1 MKTLAYQV
9 IFLLAIVAA
18 AFYGCKPRETATA
31 AASEA
36 KVALAY
42 IDGVSVA
49 AGDNSIDLTLTG
61 IKAACHGDLDYLAE
75 VREDRLISISAF
87 LKDLEGDAECSPQ
100 ARDFSLPYVING
112 LDPGEYKVVVRSSG
126 EDLTRSVIIAKN
138 NAPKAG

>member
-9 IFLLAIVAA
+9 IFILAIVAVT
-18 AFYGCKPRETATA
+18 FYGCKPRETATA

-42 IDGVSVA
+42 IDRITVD

-75 VREDRLISISAF
+75 VREDRQISISAF
-87 LKDLEGDAECSPQ
+87 LKDIEGYAECSPM
-100 ARDFSLPYVING
+100 AENFSLPYVISN
-112 LDPGEYKVVVRSSG
+112 LEPGQYTLVVRSSG
-126 EDLTRSVIIAKN
+126 EDLKRSITIKKSDT
-138 NAPKAG
+138 PKAG